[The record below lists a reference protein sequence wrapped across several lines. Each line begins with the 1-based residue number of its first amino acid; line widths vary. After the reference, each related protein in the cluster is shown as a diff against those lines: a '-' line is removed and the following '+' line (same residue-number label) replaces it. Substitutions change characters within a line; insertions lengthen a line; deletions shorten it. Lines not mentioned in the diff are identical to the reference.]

1 MRSLLHTLQDYDL
14 GHLRIVAELWGIDL
28 PQGPARQAAEAIA
41 RTMLDPATVTEITE
55 SLPPAIREALDHL
68 LHMGGRAPLSDFVR
82 RYGPF
87 REMGPGRRDREKP
100 WRDSASPIESLWY
113 RGLIARAFIDTPSGP
128 REFVFIPSDLEALL
142 PVPAP
147 AQHSGSPGGSID
159 PPPISLPATSVA
171 VDDATTLLAALR
183 RYPGDDGDTA
193 RARLEAVSPFLHQ
206 PESLNLLLT
215 LLREEGILIQPSLQP
230 DPQSVRSYLDTP
242 RTEALRRLILAWK
255 RSSAW
260 NELAHVPHLTYTS
273 EEWPN
278 DPLPSRRTVLEYIT
292 QIPLRSWWDLSSFIA
307 TIRDQQPGFQRPAGD
322 FDSWYLRDIR
332 TGTFLRGFEYWDAIE
347 GALLYYLI
355 TGPMH
360 WLGIADLGRT
370 TLEGEITTFRL
381 TPAAAVLSDPETH
394 LTIKESTASAT
405 IHSDGRIFV
414 PRRALRALRYQIA
427 RFTSW
432 EPIDDDNYS
441 YRLTPVGLKKAF
453 DQGLE
458 LSHVF
463 TILESAGGETLP
475 TSLKKA
481 LERWESHGSEGH
493 FRSEMILQ
501 LRSPE
506 VLLELQG
513 DRTTARYL
521 GEVLGPTTVTVHEG
535 DLSRLRSAATRL
547 GILLDPPPTLL
558 ESEP

>member
-28 PQGPARQAAEAIA
+28 LQGPARQAADAVA

-55 SLPPAIREALDHL
+55 SLPPPIREALDYL
-68 LHMGGRAPLSDFVR
+68 RLIGGRAPLSDFVHR
-82 RYGPF
+82 FGPL

-100 WRDSASPIESLWY
+100 WRDTASPIEALWY

-128 REFVFIPSDLEALL
+128 REFVFIPSDLAALL
-142 PVPAP
+142 PITAP
-147 AQHSGSPGGSID
+147 HHLGPPGRSID
-159 PPPISLPATSVA
+159 PPPISQPATSVA
-171 VDDATTLLAALR
+171 VDDTTTLLAALR
-183 RYPGDDGDTA
+183 RHSGAESDMPQDQ
-193 RARLEAVSPFLHQ
+193 REVLSPFLHQ
-206 PESLNLLLT
+206 PDSLSLLLA
-215 LLREEGILIQPSLQP
+215 LLLEEGVLIEPSLHP
-230 DPQSVRSYLDTP
+230 DPQSVRSYLDAP

-273 EEWPN
+273 EVWPN
-278 DPLPSRRTVLEYIT
+278 DPLASRRTVLEYIN
-292 QIPLRSWWDLSSFIA
+292 QIPLRSWWDLNSFIA
-307 TIRDQQPGFQRPAGD
+307 TIRDLQPGFQRPAGD

-332 TGTFLRGFEYWDAIE
+332 SGAFLRGFEYWDAIE
-347 GALLYYLI
+347 GAMLRYLI

-360 WLGIADLGRT
+360 WLGVADLGRSVH
-370 TLEGEITTFRL
+370 EGQITAFRL
-381 TPAAAVLSDPETH
+381 TPAAAVLSDPEAP

-405 IHSDGRIFV
+405 IHSDGRIVV

-432 EPIDDDNYS
+432 EPIDDVNYS
-441 YRLTPVGLKKAF
+441 YRLTPMGLKMAF

-463 TILESAGGETLP
+463 AILESAGEEPTP
-475 TSLKKA
+475 TSLRKA
-481 LERWESHGSEGH
+481 LERWESRGSEGQ
-493 FRSEMILQ
+493 FRRELILQ
-501 LRSPE
+501 LRDPG
-506 VLLELQG
+506 VLPELQG

-521 GEVLGPTTVTVHEG
+521 GEILGPTTVTVREG
-535 DLSRLRSAATRL
+535 DLPRLCSAAARL
-547 GILLDPPPTLL
+547 GILLDPPPTLQ